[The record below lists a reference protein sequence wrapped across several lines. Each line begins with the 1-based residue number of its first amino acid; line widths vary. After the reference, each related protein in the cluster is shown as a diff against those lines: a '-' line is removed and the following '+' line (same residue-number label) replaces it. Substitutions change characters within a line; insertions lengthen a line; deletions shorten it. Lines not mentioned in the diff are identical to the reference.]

1 MLVFLV
7 SSLCS
12 LVLAQEIK
20 AKEVSKEEII
30 AIATQAVKDKEA
42 NVKLEEVQIIYD
54 QDNKL
59 WQEHI
64 GKMTELDKSPNF
76 GLFKKG
82 FLKNY
87 KTIYFDFKDPLP
99 DIWVFIDKDTGEVLE
114 VYRLQ

>member
-1 MLVFLV
+1 M
-7 SSLCS
+7 
-12 LVLAQEIK
+12 
-20 AKEVSKEEII
+20 
-30 AIATQAVKDKEA
+30 
-42 NVKLEEVQIIYD
+42 QIIYD